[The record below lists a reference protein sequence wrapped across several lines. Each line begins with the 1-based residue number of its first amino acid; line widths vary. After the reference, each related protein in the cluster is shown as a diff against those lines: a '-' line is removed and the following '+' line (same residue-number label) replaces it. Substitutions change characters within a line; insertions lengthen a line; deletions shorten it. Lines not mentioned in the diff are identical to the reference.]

1 MKKAYLSTL
10 GCKVNQFESA
20 AFKTDM
26 QGRGLLVTEDAAEA
40 DIIVINTCAVTNK
53 ASAQSRHEIRRAA
66 RLNAHAQIIVTGC
79 HAQLAA
85 EELKSL
91 QDIDQGRLLV
101 IGNEFKQDLVSTIL
115 DHPDRSG
122 QSLQSDM
129 DGVRDIGRLNVTHFG
144 GRTRA
149 FLRVQDGCNAFCSY
163 CIVPFTR
170 GRSRSLPY
178 EDVLSQAKAYATAGH
193 LEIVITGIHVGQY
206 GADLHEDVDIS
217 ELMHRLCSALPSI
230 RFRLSSIEPLEIDP
244 KLLTLMKELDNFMP
258 HLHIPLQS
266 GDSEILARMNRRY
279 NPEQFVEVIETCQ
292 KLVPEAAIGI
302 DVLVG
307 FPGETTRQFGNTRDL
322 LEKINCTYLH
332 VFPYS
337 NRPGTRAATLGGQ
350 IGRQEKQHRVE
361 LLRSLGQQKK
371 SAFYRR
377 HLGTKRS
384 ALLERE
390 RAADGRLKGFTD
402 NYIAILAA
410 GDDRLMNRV
419 VTVDLQALADA
430 SVNAQVVR
438 EI

>member
-1 MKKAYLSTL
+1 MKKAFLSTL

-20 AFKTDM
+20 AFKTEM
-26 QGRGLLVTEDAAEA
+26 EARGLLVTGDVSEA
-40 DIIVINTCAVTNK
+40 DFIVINTCAVTNK

-66 RLNAHAQIIVTGC
+66 RRNPLAQIIVTGC

-85 EELKSL
+85 EELKTL
-91 QDIDQGRLLV
+91 HDIGQDRLLV
-101 IGNEFKQDLVSTIL
+101 IGNEFKPSLVSTIL
-115 DHPDRSG
+115 DHPGRVG

-129 DGVRDIGRLNVTHFG
+129 NEVRDIGRLSVTHFG
-144 GRTRA
+144 SRTRA
-149 FLRVQDGCNAFCSY
+149 FLRVQDGCNAYCSY

-178 EDVLSQAKAYATAGH
+178 QEVLSQAMAYAAAGH

-206 GADLHEDVDIS
+206 GADLQEDVDVS
-217 ELMHRLCSALPSI
+217 ELMKRLCLALPSI
-230 RFRLSSIEPLEIDP
+230 RFRLSSIEPLEIQA

-266 GDSEILARMNRRY
+266 GDSDILARMNRRY
-279 NPEQFVEVIETCQ
+279 NPDQFVEVVETCQ

-307 FPGETTRQFGNTRDL
+307 FPGETTKQFSNTREV

-337 NRPGTRAATLGGQ
+337 NRPGTRAAALDGQ

-361 LLRSLGQQKK
+361 LLRSLGEQKK
-371 SAFYRR
+371 SFFYRR

-384 ALLERE
+384 ALLEKE
-390 RAADGRLKGFTD
+390 RTADGLLKGFTD
-402 NYIAILAA
+402 NYIAIQAP
-410 GDDRLMNRV
+410 GDDQLMNRV

-430 SVNAQVVR
+430 SVNAQIVR
-438 EI
+438 GT